1 MVKISD
7 IIRDEDE
14 LLSKKKKSKD
24 TAQKPSDT
32 SKGMEFSTM
41 MNETDMSSTKNG
53 ESRNRPFHSDS
64 ENEQAEDILSRLHT
78 SLTDMYN
85 QVRNGDAP
93 DFSLMESLT
102 AEFISSMDTFE
113 NYYMLRAYADY
124 DYTDLAQSA
133 IWTTLFTTK
142 IATRMGIPEPQKTN
156 CALCGLF
163 HDIGLMLIPDEIV
176 QKTTPLSKSERDL
189 LRSHPKLAYDLVNSA
204 DSHYTYLAE
213 TIYQEHE
220 FIDGTGYPQGLTGKQ
235 IGLYA
240 KIIMV
245 ADTYDALTHT
255 RAYHDRKIPLIAI
268 KEIIDTRAKK
278 YDTRVLK
285 AFLEEITL
293 FPVGCYVKLNN
304 HETGR
309 VIGSMGGSHFR
320 HVVEI
325 LFDSNG
331 DPLGIPRT
339 LDLMKSPLLYI
350 VEGIDERTLDI
361 EQG

>member
-7 IIRDEDE
+7 IIRDEDV
-14 LLSKKKKSKD
+14 LLSNKKKSKS
-24 TAQKPSDT
+24 TAQKNSDT
-32 SKGMEFSTM
+32 SKGMEFSTIM
-41 MNETDMSSTKNG
+41 ADADATGIKNDK
-53 ESRNRPFHSDS
+53 SPNAPLHTRP
-64 ENEQAEDILSRLHT
+64 ENKQAEDILSRLHS
-78 SLTDMYN
+78 SLNEMYD
-85 QVRNGDAP
+85 QVRNENIP
-93 DFSLMESLT
+93 DFSLMESLI
-102 AEFISSMDTFE
+102 ANFISSMEEFE
-113 NYYMLRAYADY
+113 DFYMIRAYADY

-133 IWTTLFTTK
+133 IWTTLYTIK
-142 IATRMGIPEPQKTN
+142 IAKRMGVADSQIAN
-156 CALCGLF
+156 CALCSMF
-163 HDIGLMLIPDEIV
+163 HNIGLMLIPEEIV

-189 LRSHPKLAYDLVNSA
+189 LRSHPKLAYDLITSA
-204 DSHYTYLAE
+204 DSRYTYLAE

-220 FIDGTGYPQGLTGKQ
+220 FMDGSGYPQGLAGKQ

-255 RAYHDRKIPLIAI
+255 RAYHDRKLPLVAI
-268 KEIIDTRAKK
+268 KEIIDTRTKK

-309 VIGSMGGSHFR
+309 VVGSMGGSHFR

-331 DPLGIPRT
+331 DPLNTPRV
-339 LDLMKSPLLYI
+339 LDLMKLPLLYI